1 MMNKVDIYDFPKAKG
16 VVVCGDIHGD
26 FTQLVHKCCVKYGM
40 TDTLIVVA
48 GDCGFGFEKAGYYE
62 TLYRKCDKQL
72 SKANNWLVLI
82 RGNHDNPAYFN
93 LQPIRYQRWMT
104 LPDYSVVKACGRTIL
119 CVGGATSI
127 DRLWRISAKEYHLP
141 NPDDPLSPNV
151 FWRNESPFF
160 DKEKLSMIDETC
172 AVDVVI
178 THTSPS
184 FCELS
189 SHQGLHD
196 WAMRDESLME
206 DVKYER
212 KVMDNLFKHLKENN
226 HPLRHWFYAHYHQ
239 SWHAEIDGVQ
249 FNMLDIK
256 ELKVITPPPPSQPS
270 PLPPAPL

>member
-141 NPDDPLSPNV
+141 NPDDPLAPNV

-172 AVDVVI
+172 AVDVMI

-196 WAMRDESLME
+196 WAMRDESLMD

-212 KVMDNLFKHLKENN
+212 KVMDNLFKHLKEKN

-249 FNMLDIK
+249 FNMLDIMELK
-256 ELKVITPPPPSQPS
+256 ELYHE
-270 PLPPAPL
+270 